1 MTHNKNFQPM
11 KKYVGPHKN
20 NFRPMKNQYGQIL
33 TNHDYK
39 PTQKCCKSATKHY
52 KPIKNHA
59 WHNTVPD
66 YTVAHRGQ
74 PRKNV
79 ANTRSQTSHAQRGQR
94 SKKCNNDRNER
105 ADTDDRYLSQ
115 LKALT
120 HQQDTQKN
128 IEMKTPSIL
137 KTLRNP
143 VSKTSHSVPHKLS
156 STIKNVKYLT
166 PDLLEQDN
174 IKQLIGEQRLRHQA
188 KMHKRDAIIA
198 VQSQFFAALRNL
210 YTWPLDS
217 LILANII
224 EVRDFWELQ
233 LQTARQCSYRAETID
248 PNHYGE
254 LRYDIM
260 AEIVKL
266 ESCRIADFLAAF
278 QHHHNFMHDGDV
290 TDALRCDNQM
300 LSFFDPIQTN
310 VILAIPPQWVEE
322 ARRPPLTWYAFLSR
336 QEPAPVTTDRILAAE
351 YYDSSGSNSS

>member
-1 MTHNKNFQPM
+1 
-11 KKYVGPHKN
+11 
-20 NFRPMKNQYGQIL
+20 MKNQYGQIL
-33 TNHDYK
+33 TNHNFE
-39 PTQKCCKSATKHY
+39 PTQKCCKSTAKHY
-52 KPIKNHA
+52 RPIKNDA
-59 WHNTVPD
+59 WHKPVSY
-66 YTVAHRGQ
+66 YTVAQRGQ
-74 PRKNV
+74 QRKHV

-94 SKKCNNDRNER
+94 SKQCNNDRNEK

-120 HQQDTQKN
+120 HQHDIHKYIN
-128 IEMKTPSIL
+128 MKTPSIL
-137 KTLRNP
+137 KKLRNP
-143 VSKTSHSVPHKLS
+143 VSKTPHSVPHKLS
-156 STIKNVKYLT
+156 SKIKDVKYLT

-217 LILANII
+217 LIMANII

-233 LQTARQCSYRAETID
+233 LQIARKCSYRAETID

-266 ESCRIADFLAAF
+266 ESCRITEFLAAF
-278 QHHHNFMHDGDV
+278 QHYHDFMHAGDI
-290 TDALRCDNQM
+290 TDELRCDNQM

-310 VILAIPPQWVEE
+310 VILAIPPQWIEE

-336 QEPAPVTTDRILAAE
+336 QQPEPVTTDRILAQE
-351 YYDSSGSNSS
+351 YYESSGSNSS